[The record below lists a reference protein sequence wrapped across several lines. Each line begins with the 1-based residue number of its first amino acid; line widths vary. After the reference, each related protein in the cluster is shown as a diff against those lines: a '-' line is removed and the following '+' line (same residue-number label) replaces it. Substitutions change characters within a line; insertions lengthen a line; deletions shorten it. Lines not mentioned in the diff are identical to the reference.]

1 MKLVPLLALLLT
13 LMLAPPAAQATSRN
27 DVSMYAVSLVGS
39 PYRLGGTSPQTGLD
53 CSGFVGHVFRQV
65 AGLTLPRDSRS
76 LSESAQPLAREEL
89 QPGDLVFFNTLN
101 RAYSHVGIYLG
112 DDRFVHASSSRTG
125 GVMVSS
131 LNDAYWRQRYDGARR
146 VLSPLPVLTADAWLE

>member
-1 MKLVPLLALLLT
+1 MKLALLPLLAMLLQ
-13 LMLAPPAAQATSRN
+13 PAYATPAD

-65 AGLTLPRDSRS
+65 AGIHLPRDSRA
-76 LSESAQPLAREEL
+76 LSESAQPLEREEL

-112 DDRFVHASSSRTG
+112 EGRFVHAASSRTG
-125 GVMVSS
+125 GVMVSRLEDS
-131 LNDAYWRQRYDGARR
+131 YWRQRFDGARR
-146 VLSPLPVLTADAWLE
+146 VIPALPLQTANAAFD